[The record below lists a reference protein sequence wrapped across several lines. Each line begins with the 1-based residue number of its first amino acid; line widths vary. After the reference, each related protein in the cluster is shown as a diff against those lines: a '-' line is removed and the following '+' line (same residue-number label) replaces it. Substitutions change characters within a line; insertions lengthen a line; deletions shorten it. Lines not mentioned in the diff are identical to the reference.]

1 MHHTTLEEKPPE
13 QNQTNN
19 KQANTQ
25 NKNKCPENIMGDWQC
40 QQFAFADIAQLIVL
54 ATSGAKSAVHCA
66 IAATVKNSAAFSRS
80 LKR

>member
-1 MHHTTLEEKPPE
+1 MHHTTLKEKPPE
-13 QNQTNN
+13 QNQTNK
-19 KQANTQ
+19 KQTNTQ